1 MTSSLQT
8 AKRKHLADRAIDL
21 IEERDRNEDRETEW
35 KIGDYV
41 VDFKSSALPPP

>member
-1 MTSSLQT
+1 M
-8 AKRKHLADRAIDL
+8 RRHLVDAATDL

-41 VDFKSSALPPP
+41 VDFKSLAQPLP